1 MSRTLALT
9 FLLLPLLAFAQNDT
23 LWLDNGNVL
32 YGEIKGLSS
41 GILTMET
48 PYSDK
53 DFAIEY
59 HKVDRLSVES
69 ECLVILAGG
78 RRLNGFLRSGES
90 SRVTIRNEEGTA
102 ETLNLDQV
110 TYLQTIEGRFWNR
123 FYGNLDIGFN
133 LTKANNNR
141 QLNVNGG
148 VHYRGFRW
156 FSDFDV
162 SSLTANRDEVE
173 QTQRTNMNLGI
184 TRMLTEK
191 WYIMGTGSFL
201 SNTEQNLQGRWGGR
215 IGGGRYLANT
225 SKLMF
230 GITAGF
236 NYNIE
241 SYQDESLNK
250 ESTELYLSSNLNM
263 FDFKDFS
270 LNTRLEIYPS
280 LSERGRIRSD
290 FQLDVKYDLPYDFY
304 VSTGFQFNYDNQVVE
319 GGSAFDYV
327 FTTGFGWK
335 FD

>member
-1 MSRTLALT
+1 MNRTLALT
-9 FLLLPLLAFAQNDT
+9 FLLLPLLAFARNDT

-59 HKVDRLSVES
+59 HKVERMFVEAT
-69 ECLVILAGG
+69 CLIILTGG
-78 RRLNGFLRSGES
+78 RRMNGFLRSEASGQ
-90 SRVTIRNEEGTA
+90 VTISSTEGAPEVFPLKEITSF
-102 ETLNLDQV
+102 
-110 TYLQTIEGRFWNR
+110 QTIEKRVWDR

-133 LTKANNNR
+133 LAKANNNR

-162 SSLTANRDEVE
+162 SSLTANRDDVE
-173 QTQRTNMNLGI
+173 QTERTNMNLGI

-241 SYQDESLNK
+241 SYQDENLNK
-250 ESTELYLSSNLNM
+250 ESMELYLSTNLNM

-270 LNTRLEIYPS
+270 LNTRLDLYPS
-280 LSERGRIRSD
+280 LSERGRVRSD

-304 VSTGFQFNYDNQVVE
+304 VSTGFQYNYDNQVVE
-319 GGSAFDYV
+319 GGSPFDYV